1 MSDILNIL
9 NIVNIVVTAFISKEQ
24 QDKIVVDYYK
34 KFVGKQQLTY
44 LLDKFKIDQFVG
56 RWEQVFTSRSTG
68 LLGTGIDNSSVNAIY
83 SLNNDGTIGVL
94 NSSYNEKLEKKFIE
108 GTSRARDN
116 SVPTCRTVSFDS
128 ASTIPFEGDYWII
141 DISETFQTVI
151 VVAPIITPYIP
162 IEIINN
168 FGVYVLTKNRD
179 EFWKNKAE
187 VNRVFTVLNKYG
199 FNQFWNEPIVSGV
212 SIPIID
218 PKADATVAN
227 R

>member
-1 MSDILNIL
+1 MSDVFNILNIL
-9 NIVNIVVTAFISKEQ
+9 VTAFISKEK
-24 QDKIVVDYYK
+24 QDETVVNYYK
-34 KFVGKQQLTY
+34 QFVGEPQLTY
-44 LLDKFKIDQFVG
+44 LLDTFKISKFVG

-68 LLGTGIDNSSVNAIY
+68 LFGTGIDNSSVNAIY

-128 ASTIPFEGDYWII
+128 ASAIPFEGDYWII
-141 DISETFQTVI
+141 DISPTFQTII

-162 IEIINN
+162 IEIIDN

-179 EFWKNKAE
+179 EFWKNQEE
-187 VNRVFTVLNKYG
+187 VDRVFTVLNKYD
-199 FNQFWNEPIVSGV
+199 FNKFWNEPIVSGV
-212 SIPIID
+212 SIPITD

-227 R
+227 L

>member
-9 NIVNIVVTAFISKEQ
+9 NILNIVVTAFISKEQ

-34 KFVGKQQLTY
+34 KFIGVQQLSY
-44 LLDKFKIDQFVG
+44 LLNKFTIDQFVG
-56 RWEQVFTSRSTG
+56 RWEQVFTSRSTE
-68 LLGTGIDNSSVNAIY
+68 LLGTGLDNSSVSATY

-94 NSSYNEKLEKKFIE
+94 NSSFNGKFEKKFIE
-108 GTSRARDN
+108 GTSRARDKTI
-116 SVPTCRTVSFDS
+116 PTCRTVKFDS
-128 ASTIPFEGDYWII
+128 AAAIPFEGDYWIL

-162 IEIINN
+162 IEITNN

-179 EFWKNKAE
+179 EFWKNKNE
-187 VNRVFTVLNKYG
+187 VDRVFTVLNKYG
-199 FNQFWNEPIVSGV
+199 FKQFWNEPIVSGV
-212 SIPIID
+212 SIPITD

>member
-1 MSDILNIL
+1 MFDILNIL
-9 NIVNIVVTAFISKEQ
+9 VTAFSPKE
-24 QDKIVVDYYK
+24 QDKIVVNYYK
-34 KFVGKQQLTY
+34 KFVGEPQLTY
-44 LLDKFKIDQFVG
+44 LLDKFNIDQFVG

-68 LLGTGIDNSSVNAIY
+68 VLGTGIDNSSVNAIY

-94 NSSYNEKLEKKFIE
+94 NSSYNEKLEKRFIE

-116 SVPTCRTVSFDS
+116 SVPTCRTVRFDS
-128 ASTIPFEGDYWII
+128 AASIPFEGDYWIL
-141 DISETFQTVI
+141 DISEKFQTVI

-179 EFWKNKAE
+179 EFWKNKNE

-199 FNQFWNEPIVSGV
+199 FNKFWSEPIVSGI
-212 SIPIID
+212 SFPIID
-218 PKADATVAN
+218 PKAGATVAN

>member
-1 MSDILNIL
+1 MADIL

-34 KFVGKQQLTY
+34 KFVGEQQLTY

-68 LLGTGIDNSSVNAIY
+68 LFGTGIDNSSVNAIY
-83 SLNNDGTIGVL
+83 SLKNDSTIGVI
-94 NSSYNEKLEKKFIE
+94 NSSFNDKLEKRFIE
-108 GTSRARDN
+108 GTSRSRNN
-116 SVPTCRTVSFDS
+116 SIPTCRTVSFDS
-128 ASTIPFEGDYWII
+128 ASAINFEGDYWIL

-162 IEIINN
+162 IEITNN

-187 VNRVFTVLNKYG
+187 VGRVFTVLNKYG
-199 FNQFWNEPIVSGV
+199 FNKFWNEPIVSGV
-212 SIPIID
+212 SIPITD

>member
-1 MSDILNIL
+1 MSDVFNILNIL
-9 NIVNIVVTAFISKEQ
+9 VTAFISKEK
-24 QDKIVVDYYK
+24 QDETVVNYYK
-34 KFVGKQQLTY
+34 QFVGEPQLTY
-44 LLDKFKIDQFVG
+44 LLDTFKISKFVG

-68 LLGTGIDNSSVNAIY
+68 LFGTGIDNSSVNAIY

-128 ASTIPFEGDYWII
+128 ASAIPFEGDYWII
-141 DISETFQTVI
+141 DISPTFQTII
-151 VVAPIITPYIP
+151 VGAPVITPYIP
-162 IEIINN
+162 IEIIDN

-179 EFWKNKAE
+179 EFWKNQEE
-187 VNRVFTVLNKYG
+187 VDRVFTVLNKYG
-199 FNQFWNEPIVSGV
+199 FNKFWNEPIVSGV
-212 SIPIID
+212 SIPITD

-227 R
+227 L